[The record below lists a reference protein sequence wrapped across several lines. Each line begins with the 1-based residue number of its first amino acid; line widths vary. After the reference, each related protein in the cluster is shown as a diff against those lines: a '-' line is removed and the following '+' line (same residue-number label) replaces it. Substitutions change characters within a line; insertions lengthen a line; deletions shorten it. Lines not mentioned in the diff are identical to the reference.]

1 MKRIP
6 ALIALLAMMISFSGC
21 STTGSTGSHADLRA
35 LTPGQAPWQALI
47 SKWQERVDE
56 KTLHSLDTNIIKEF
70 KNRVAQEGWSNE
82 MVVELLVKSQKLT
95 RAALDIED
103 HWDTPQEFVD
113 RNFEGDCEDIA
124 IFMLATLRTLGYP
137 HQARILAAKTMFV
150 DHALLKVEMP
160 DNTWHVFETT
170 QAINTKVRLAYTPIV
185 EFDEKR
191 IIFAQ
196 NLM

>member
-21 STTGSTGSHADLRA
+21 STTGSTGSHADLRS

-56 KTLHSLDTNIIKEF
+56 KTLHSLDTDIIQEF

-82 MVVELLVKSQKLT
+82 MVVEILVKSQKLT

-160 DNTWHVFETT
+160 DNTWQVFETT